1 MGEPKARLDAK
12 RKQLLP
18 NAVAFLIRLL
28 HRTCHFS
35 LLGQEYEAAA
45 LSFGKSIIYTTWH
58 FAFPGIVYQFRDR
71 NGLLMV
77 SPSRDGERA
86 AQVLK
91 HLGYLTVRGSTGK
104 GGSMALRQ
112 IVSHLQAGQ
121 PGGFIADGSRGP
133 AQIAQKGILVLAR
146 HSQAPLVPVSMAAN
160 PCWRFRSWDR
170 TLLAKPFARV
180 AVAFGPAIWI
190 DAAASAKELE
200 KLRRSLEINL
210 NHLSKVAA
218 DHVGLPKALR
228 TF

>member
-1 MGEPKARLDAK
+1 MGEAMARLNAK
-12 RKQLLP
+12 GMRMMP
-18 NAVAFLIRLL
+18 NSVALLIRLL
-28 HRTCHFS
+28 HRSCHFT
-35 LLGQEYEAAA
+35 LLGQEYEADA
-45 LSFGKSIIYTTWH
+45 LRFGKSIIYTTWH
-58 FAFPGIVYQFRDR
+58 FAFPGVVYQFRNR

-104 GGSMALRQ
+104 GGSMVLRRM
-112 IVSHLQAGQ
+112 VSHLQAGQ

-133 AQIAQKGILVLAR
+133 AQVAQKGILVLAR

-170 TLLAKPFARV
+170 TLLAKPFSRV
-180 AVAFGPAIWI
+180 AIAFGPAIWV
-190 DAAASAKELE
+190 DAGSSAKELE
-200 KLRRSLEINL
+200 KLRRSLQFNL
-210 NHLSKVAA
+210 NHLSTVAA
-218 DHVGLPKALR
+218 DHVGLPKAFR